1 MQKDFRADNSRLID
15 QDMDNSLTKVTG
27 GMAGNLIAGDETGRR
42 ETLGTNQLQQS
53 NADINLS
60 MTTKIATWFYQNLA
74 WGWYRGY
81 IENFA
86 KADEKIV
93 ELQTGLGTTYIKLTK
108 KELLS
113 SVSINVKI
121 ESYFEMK
128 KKKDEMY
135 LKLSQL
141 NAGTAT
147 MNLPE
152 VSRKALLRD
161 MAKASGIDE
170 IGVDIYL

>member
-15 QDMDNSLTKVTG
+15 NDMSNSLTQVTG
-27 GMAGNLIAGDETGRR
+27 GMAGNLISGDETGRR

-60 MTTKIATWFYQNLA
+60 MTTKIATWFYQTLA

-81 IENFA
+81 IENFEA
-86 KADEKIV
+86 ADKKIV
-93 ELQTGLGTTYIKLTK
+93 ELQTGLGTTYITLSK
-108 KELLS
+108 KDLLS
-113 SVSINVKI
+113 EVSINVKI
-121 ESYFEMK
+121 ESYFEK
-128 KKKDEMY
+128 KKQADEMY

-141 NAGTAT
+141 NANTAT

-152 VSRKALLRD
+152 SARKRLLNE
-161 MAKASGIDE
+161 MAKSSGIEE
-170 IGVDIYL
+170 ILLDDVL